1 MTGVGAR
8 VTNMLI
14 RYPDREAASQA
25 AAEIISDCLQGQIGL
40 QATATFVASGGK
52 SPVRCFH
59 YLSEKKL
66 DWSRIYVTLS
76 DERCV
81 PADHQQSNQKLIRDN
96 LIKGNAQTLAF
107 LPLEEGNFCDKTPFA
122 CSLLG
127 MGNDGHFASLFPDS
141 PELKEGLV
149 SQKEVI
155 EVSTPSSPF
164 DRVSMTLNL
173 IVKSNEI
180 LLLVFG
186 EDKLKVLEN
195 PSGLPVEELLSRFP
209 VKIIWA
215 P

>member
-1 MTGVGAR
+1 
-8 VTNMLI
+8 
-14 RYPDREAASQA
+14 
-25 AAEIISDCLQGQIGL
+25 
-40 QATATFVASGGK
+40 
-52 SPVRCFH
+52 
-59 YLSEKKL
+59 
-66 DWSRIYVTLS
+66 
-76 DERCV
+76 
-81 PADHQQSNQKLIRDN
+81 
-96 LIKGNAQTLAF
+96 
-107 LPLEEGNFCDKTPFA
+107 
-122 CSLLG
+122 

>member
-1 MTGVGAR
+1 VE
-8 VTNMLI
+8 VKVQF
-14 RYPDREAASQA
+14 AAFTIFQ
-25 AAEIISDCLQGQIGL
+25 
-40 QATATFVASGGK
+40 
-52 SPVRCFH
+52 
-59 YLSEKKL
+59 KKL